1 RFKFNN
7 IRIHLKVIPGH
18 IWISIPG
25 NRMNQKDRKPDYR
38 VEYGEEWKPEKTSKW
53 FWILLI
59 AIIGALVAIS

>member
-1 RFKFNN
+1 MALGF
-7 IRIHLKVIPGH
+7 ILKWSQDIYGY
-18 IWISIPG
+18 WTPG